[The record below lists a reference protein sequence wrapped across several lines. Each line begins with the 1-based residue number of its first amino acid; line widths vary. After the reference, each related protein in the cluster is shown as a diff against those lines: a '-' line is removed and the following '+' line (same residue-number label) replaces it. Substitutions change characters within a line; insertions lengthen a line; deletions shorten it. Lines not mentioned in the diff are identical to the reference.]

1 MLHLQKIRELSV
13 WTGNHFFSM
22 RAQGGGGCDER
33 VCEMPN
39 GNVFVLLPKDRIRH
53 DAGPISTIYRNLDTA
68 SADQVVTR
76 ALGELALSMAGLADQ
91 VRARDLSDLGR
102 QLRRL
107 QRMAENLGMVSF
119 ASVCGDVR
127 TCLDLGDVTAFA
139 AVWARLLRVAERSL
153 APEKS
158 WDELNQI

>member
-1 MLHLQKIRELSV
+1 
-13 WTGNHFFSM
+13 
-22 RAQGGGGCDER
+22 
-33 VCEMPN
+33 MPG
-39 GNVFVLLPKDRIRH
+39 GNVFVLPLKDRIRH

-91 VRARDLSDLGR
+91 VRAHDLTEVGR

-107 QRMAENLGMVSF
+107 QRMAESLGMVSV
-119 ASVCGDVR
+119 AQVCADVKA
-127 TCLDLGDVTAFA
+127 CLDSGDVTAFA
-139 AVWARLLRVAERSL
+139 SVWARLLRVAERSI

-158 WDELNQI
+158 WDELGLI

>member
-1 MLHLQKIRELSV
+1 MLHSQKIRKLSLV
-13 WTGNHFFSM
+13 PRNHFFSM
-22 RAQGGGGCDER
+22 QGHDGPGCDER
-33 VCEMPN
+33 VCAMSN
-39 GNVFVLLPKDRIRH
+39 GNVVVLHPKDKIRH
-53 DAGPISTIYRNLDTA
+53 DAEPITTIYRSLDTA

-91 VRARDLSDLGR
+91 VRAHDLTDLSR

-119 ASVCGDVR
+119 SQVCGDVKG
-127 TCLDLGDVTAFA
+127 CVEHGDVTAFA

-153 APEKS
+153 TPEKA
-158 WDELNQI
+158 WEGRGLI

>member
-1 MLHLQKIRELSV
+1 MLHLQKIRELSLAL
-13 WTGNHFFSM
+13 GNQIFSM
-22 RAQGGGGCDER
+22 PVQGGVGCAER
-33 VCEMPN
+33 VCDMPN
-39 GNVFVLLPKDRIRH
+39 ENVFVLQPKDKVRH

-76 ALGELALSMAGLADQ
+76 ALGELALSMSGLADQ
-91 VRARDLSDLGR
+91 VRLRDLTDLNR

-119 ASVCGDVR
+119 EQVCGDVR
-127 TCLDLGDVTAFA
+127 NCLDSGDVTAFA

-153 APEKS
+153 TPEKS
-158 WDELNQI
+158 WEGLNQV